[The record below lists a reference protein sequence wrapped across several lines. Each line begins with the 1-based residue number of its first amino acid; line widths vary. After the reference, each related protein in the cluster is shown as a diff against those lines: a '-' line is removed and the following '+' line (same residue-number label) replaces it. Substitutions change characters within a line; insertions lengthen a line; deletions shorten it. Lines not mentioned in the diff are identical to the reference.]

1 MNQTTVSVSHSHS
14 RAIALVLLFAGCCA
28 VSGCSTSAQLTSA
41 WRENEIQV
49 DGQPSDWGSH
59 ITPIKDSPI
68 ALGTLN
74 DGDYLYL
81 CIVSS
86 DLQFRREM
94 MGLGLTV
101 WFEPDGGDRIGIH
114 YPTGFR
120 QMGRIPTRDF
130 GGNGDRDE
138 GVASSL
144 AFSDL
149 EILGPEKDDKTVYS
163 PLEIP
168 GVRVKIGQWRG
179 SVVYE
184 IRMPLKKSKS
194 DPIAI
199 NAADGSDVDIEIQ
212 GGTVDASMRR
222 PPTEGEPGGVEG
234 RGEGMRGGMGGG
246 MRGGGRR
253 GGGGGG
259 QRAQNRPKPIDFEA
273 VIHLAKRT
281 SSAGS

>member
-1 MNQTTVSVSHSHS
+1 MNRTTVSVNHSL
-14 RAIALVLLFAGCCA
+14 AALIAGILMFAGCCA
-28 VSGCSTSAQLTSA
+28 IPGCSSSVQLTSS
-41 WRENEIQV
+41 WRETGIQI

-59 ITPIKDSPI
+59 ITPIKNSPV

-74 DGDYLYL
+74 DRDFLYL

-86 DLQFRREM
+86 DLQFRRQM

-120 QMGRIPTRDF
+120 QMGRIPARDSD
-130 GGNGDRDE
+130 GSGDRDE
-138 GVASSL
+138 GMVNSL

-194 DPIAI
+194 NPIAI
-199 NAADGSDVDIEIQ
+199 DAADGSDVNIEIQ

-222 PPTEGEPGGVEG
+222 FPAEGESGGIEG
-234 RGEGMRGGMGGG
+234 RGEGMREGRGGG

-253 GGGGGG
+253 GGGGQGV
-259 QRAQNRPKPIDFEA
+259 QNRPKPIDFEA
-273 VIHLAKRT
+273 VIHLAK
-281 SSAGS
+281 AGGSQAAG

>member
-1 MNQTTVSVSHSHS
+1 MKQTMVSVNHSAS
-14 RAIALVLLFAGCCA
+14 TIIAGVFMFFGCC
-28 VSGCSTSAQLTSA
+28 VVWGCSSSAQLTSA
-41 WRENEIQV
+41 WPENKIQI

-74 DGDYLYL
+74 DQDFLYL

-94 MGLGLTV
+94 MGLGLIV

-120 QMGRIPTRDF
+120 QMGRMPTRDP
-130 GGNGDRDE
+130 GGSGDRE
-138 GVASSL
+138 GGIANSL

-194 DPIAI
+194 NPIAI

-212 GGTVDASMRR
+212 SGSLDASMRR
-222 PPTEGEPGGVEG
+222 FPGEGEPGGVEG
-234 RGEGMRGGMGGG
+234 RGEGMREGRGGG

-253 GGGGGG
+253 GGSG
-259 QRAQNRPKPIDFEA
+259 QRVQNRPKPVDFEA
-273 VIHLAKRT
+273 VIHLAKMGERQP
-281 SSAGS
+281 AG